1 MDENHLLA
9 VGIERSTSAVIWKVL
24 IVASAKVILASSR
37 LVDSAL
43 LIRPQADAAKM
54 ARIAILTQLRP
65 RNAACAINAHSMI
78 KKT

>member
-24 IVASAKVILASSR
+24 IVASAKVILASST

-65 RNAACAINAHSMI
+65 RNAAYAINAHSMI